1 MRKGILFSLLCL
13 IAIVSVA
20 CGSGNNATKGNGT
33 GNAANGGGDT
43 GGDTGSTSDAADAF
57 ALYKKKGTTWTTK
70 NVTKIAGM
78 DDMISYS
85 KNEIVEVTDK
95 SAKVKTW
102 MLDKDQKPMAGMEAG
117 TEYEVKFET
126 PKVET
131 GTDAPKVET
140 KEETVKVEAG
150 EFECIVTE
158 TGGNKVWSSKKYPG
172 LMVKMT
178 HASGSS
184 ELVSFKEG

>member
-20 CGSGNNATKGNGT
+20 CGGANNATGNSKGNV
-33 GNAANGGGDT
+33 ANGGGDT
-43 GGDTGSTSDAADAF
+43 GGDTGSSSDAADAF

-70 NVTKIAGM
+70 NVTKMAGM
-78 DDMISYS
+78 DDMITYS
-85 KNEIVEVTDK
+85 KNEIVDVTDK
-95 SAKVKTW
+95 AAKVKTW
-102 MLDKDQKPMAGMEAG
+102 TLDKDKKPYAGMEAG

-131 GTDAPKVET
+131 GADAPKVET
-140 KEETVKVEAG
+140 KDETAKVEAG
-150 EFECIVTE
+150 EFDCTVTE
-158 TGGNKVWSSKKYPG
+158 TGGNKVWMSKKYPG

-184 ELVSFKEG
+184 ELVEFKEG